1 MFAADHLVLACFAW
15 SALRMR
21 ALRRRSASG
30 IRSAALVPSLA
41 GSLLLLS
48 CQQIAYQDL
57 VSYLAERSGVD
68 QTWRRHVASLV
79 RPNMAMASF
88 AFANPLPRDPVEPTR
103 LLARFDPRGTA
114 GADPRAAGDRQV
126 APAVGAGPG
135 RVVVYPEVNR
145 DAKSDLL
152 VERARLRPS
161 FTRGEP
167 AGTLLEAP
175 GDLTTVARFTRGP
188 LQDPAAG
195 PAEEPADTEHSPLAL
210 GGVQLAAVAPETSLD
225 DRAPAERLGLGAPAL
240 TPAETAAIVD
250 PPTAPVPEEARVDPD
265 RRFATA
271 LAADRA
277 GIAIAGDGP
286 LARTGAGFGA
296 PAVPLE
302 NEPFRVAATHEP
314 VAGFDPVL
322 NSLALDRRG
331 DRAEAGLARARLA
344 PGALELGTV
353 PPARITRMGHPALQL
368 GLAGAALARA
378 QKCLSE
384 AVYWESRSEPERG
397 QMAVAQVVVNRAVS
411 GFYPRDICGVV
422 YQNAH
427 RYLACQFTFACEG
440 RRSLVPTEA
449 EPWSQASRIARDMLA
464 GRTWIPEVGHA
475 THYHAT
481 YVRPWWARSMNR
493 LQQIGVHVFYR
504 PRQWE
509 PLPQVQLA
517 RDPGHES

>member
-1 MFAADHLVLACFAW
+1 
-15 SALRMR
+15 MR
-21 ALRRRSASG
+21 ALRRRSQSG
-30 IRSAALVPSLA
+30 LRAAALVPSLA
-41 GSLLLLS
+41 GSMLLLS

-88 AFANPLPRDPVEPTR
+88 AFATPLPREETGPTR
-103 LLARFDPRGTA
+103 LLASFDPHAATRS
-114 GADPRAAGDRQV
+114 DRRVAGDRQV
-126 APAVGAGPG
+126 APAVGAGAG
-135 RVVVYPEVNR
+135 RIVVYPEVNR

-161 FTRGEP
+161 LTRGEP
-167 AGTLLEAP
+167 TGTLLEAP
-175 GDLTTVARFTRGP
+175 GDLTTVARFTLRP
-188 LQDPAAG
+188 VQPPPADLAAG
-195 PAEEPADTEHSPLAL
+195 PPAEVADTEHSPLAL
-210 GGVQLAAVAPETSLD
+210 GGVQLAAVAPEASLD
-225 DRAPAERLGLGAPAL
+225 DRAPAERLGLGAPPL
-240 TPAETAAIVD
+240 SPAETAAVVN
-250 PPTAPVPEEARVDPD
+250 PPAAAPAPEEARVETD
-265 RRFATA
+265 RRFDTA
-271 LAADRA
+271 LAEDRA
-277 GIAIAGDGP
+277 GIAISGEGP

-302 NEPFRVAATHEP
+302 NEPFRVAGTHEP

-322 NSLALDRRG
+322 SSLALDRRG
-331 DRAEAGLARARLA
+331 DRPDAGLARARLA
-344 PGALELGTV
+344 PGALELGNA
-353 PPARITRMGHPALQL
+353 PPARITRMGHPVLQL
-368 GLAGAALARA
+368 GLAGAALERA

-384 AVYWESRSEPERG
+384 AVYWESRSESERG

-517 RDPGHES
+517 RDPGHQS